1 MKKIDVIIKK
11 YIKRAKQGYEYTP
24 IGEVISDLQYIKPK
38 TKK

>member
-11 YIKRAKQGYEYTP
+11 YVERENQGYEYTP

-38 TKK
+38 KKK